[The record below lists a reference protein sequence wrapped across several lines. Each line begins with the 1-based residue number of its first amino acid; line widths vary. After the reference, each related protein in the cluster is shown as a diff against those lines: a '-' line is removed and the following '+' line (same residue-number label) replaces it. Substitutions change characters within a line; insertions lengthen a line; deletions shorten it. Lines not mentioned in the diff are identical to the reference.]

1 MNKSVAIYS
10 VKQPECTAYSMDG
23 LSYVNIC
30 ENEQEVTIEDEQ
42 EVTIE
47 DEQKT
52 IQYQYDL
59 YSLICKEGKID
70 LTAVMANP
78 KSYLD
83 FEPEADP
90 TVQTQVTKNTGDI
103 AYMSMMTGVDL

>member
-10 VKQPECTAYSMDG
+10 VKQPECITYSMDG

-30 ENEQEVTIEDEQ
+30 ENEQ

-70 LTAVMANP
+70 LTAVMASP

-103 AYMSMMTGVDL
+103 SYMSMMTGVDL

>member
-30 ENEQEVTIEDEQ
+30 ENEQEVA
-42 EVTIE
+42 IE

-70 LTAVMANP
+70 LTAVMASP

-103 AYMSMMTGVDL
+103 AYTSMMTGVDL

>member
-10 VKQPECTAYSMDG
+10 VKQPECTSYSMDG

-30 ENEQEVTIEDEQ
+30 ENEQ

-103 AYMSMMTGVDL
+103 SYMSMMTGVDL

>member
-30 ENEQEVTIEDEQ
+30 ENEQ

-103 AYMSMMTGVDL
+103 TYMSMMTGVDL

>member
-42 EVTIE
+42 
-47 DEQKT
+47 KT

-70 LTAVMANP
+70 LTAVMASP

>member
-42 EVTIE
+42 
-47 DEQKT
+47 KT

-70 LTAVMANP
+70 LTAVMASP

-90 TVQTQVTKNTGDI
+90 TVQTQVTKNAGDI
-103 AYMSMMTGVDL
+103 AYMSMMTGVGL

>member
-42 EVTIE
+42 
-47 DEQKT
+47 KT

-70 LTAVMANP
+70 LTAVMASP

-103 AYMSMMTGVDL
+103 SYMSMMTGVDL

>member
-30 ENEQEVTIEDEQ
+30 ENEQEVA
-42 EVTIE
+42 IE

-70 LTAVMANP
+70 LTAVKADP
-78 KSYLD
+78 KNYLD
-83 FEPEADP
+83 FEPDADP
-90 TVQTQVTKNTGDI
+90 TVQTQATKNTGDI

>member
-10 VKQPECTAYSMDG
+10 VKQPECTACSMDG

-30 ENEQEVTIEDEQ
+30 ENEQ

-59 YSLICKEGKID
+59 YSLICKKGKID
-70 LTAVMANP
+70 LTAVMASP

-90 TVQTQVTKNTGDI
+90 TVQTQVNKNTGDI
-103 AYMSMMTGVDL
+103 AYISMMTGVGL

>member
-10 VKQPECTAYSMDG
+10 AKQPECTAYTMDG

-30 ENEQEVTIEDEQ
+30 ENEQEVTIGDEQ
-42 EVTIE
+42 VT
-47 DEQKT
+47 
-52 IQYQYDL
+52 QYQYDL

-70 LTAVMANP
+70 LTAVMASP

-90 TVQTQVTKNTGDI
+90 TVQTRVTKNTGDI

>member
-1 MNKSVAIYS
+1 MNKSVAIYF

-42 EVTIE
+42 
-47 DEQKT
+47 KT

-59 YSLICKEGKID
+59 YSLICKGGKID
-70 LTAVMANP
+70 LTAVMARP

-103 AYMSMMTGVDL
+103 SYMSMMTGVDL

>member
-10 VKQPECTAYSMDG
+10 AKQPECTAYTMDG

-30 ENEQEVTIEDEQ
+30 ENEQ

-70 LTAVMANP
+70 LTAVMASP
-78 KSYLD
+78 RSYLD

-90 TVQTQVTKNTGDI
+90 TVQTQVTKTTGDI

>member
-10 VKQPECTAYSMDG
+10 AKQPECTAYTMDG

-30 ENEQEVTIEDEQ
+30 ENEQEVTIGDEQ
-42 EVTIE
+42 VT
-47 DEQKT
+47 
-52 IQYQYDL
+52 QYQYDL

-70 LTAVMANP
+70 LTAVMASP

-90 TVQTQVTKNTGDI
+90 TVQTQVTKNTGNI

>member
-10 VKQPECTAYSMDG
+10 VKQPECTACSMDG

-30 ENEQEVTIEDEQ
+30 ENEQ

-103 AYMSMMTGVDL
+103 TYMSMMTGVDL

>member
-10 VKQPECTAYSMDG
+10 VKQPECTACSMDG

-30 ENEQEVTIEDEQ
+30 ENEQ

-70 LTAVMANP
+70 LTAVMASP

-103 AYMSMMTGVDL
+103 SYMSMMTGVDL

>member
-42 EVTIE
+42 
-47 DEQKT
+47 KT

-59 YSLICKEGKID
+59 YSFICKEGKID
-70 LTAVMANP
+70 LTAVMASP

-103 AYMSMMTGVDL
+103 SYMSMMTGVDL